1 MTHLAMTYLV
11 DGNNVMGQRVGW
23 HRDKA
28 GARRRLIGELARYVR
43 LTGEGVDVVFDGAP
57 DAGLFDGARVDGVGV
72 HYAAPGSD
80 ADSRIRQ
87 LVEAVP
93 DRHALTVVTSD
104 RRLALRQLPPPPRRA
119 RRGQLTCQ
127 RLRRLVVRPA
137 YEGSYNEAS
146 GPDPECDGYA

>member
-1 MTHLAMTYLV
+1 MTYLV

-28 GARRRLIGELARYVR
+28 GARLRLIGELARYVH
-43 LTGEGVDVVFDGAP
+43 LTGHGVDVVFDGAP
-57 DAGLFDGARVDGVGV
+57 DEGVADGARVDGVGV

-87 LVEAVP
+87 FVEAVP

-104 RRLALRQLPPPPRRA
+104 RRLADDVRRA
-119 RRGQLTCQ
+119 GAQVERSGVFR
-127 RLRRLVVRPA
+127 RRLDALVA
-137 YEGSYNEAS
+137 GDSTAS
-146 GPDPECDGYA
+146 TSDD